1 MIIQGVTLNNVGF
14 INDAHVINDSSTLL
28 YLDAGNPNSY
38 PGTGTTWY
46 DLSNNSN
53 NATASMGT
61 GATYPTYSSSNGGY
75 FTFNGANYFQTA
87 GSKYNVTY
95 TGKTVFIAA
104 NASSGWSSAY
114 RCLFGVGGT
123 GGRTFNTYI
132 YNTGSAYEI
141 HFSAGGSGGLS
152 NNITFPITTWF
163 TVAVSQNSSGL
174 ISWYFNG
181 TLVNTLASTLTSFA
195 SDQYL
200 EVGASDN
207 FWTGPISVVGVYS
220 RGLTATEIASNHNS
234 IRGRYGI

>member
-14 INDAHVINDSSTLL
+14 INDAHFVTDSSTLL
-28 YLDAGNPNSY
+28 YLDAGNPASY

-46 DLSNNSN
+46 DLSSNANNTTGYGG
-53 NATASMGT
+53 TA
-61 GATYPTYSSSNGGY
+61 PTYSSSNGGY
-75 FTFNGANYFQTA
+75 FTFNGSNYFQTA

-104 NASSGWSSAY
+104 NASSSWASAY
-114 RCLFGVGGT
+114 RCLFGTGGT

-152 NNITFPITTWF
+152 NNLTFPINTWF

-174 ISWYFNG
+174 ISWYYNG
-181 TLVNTLASTLTSFA
+181 ALVNTLSSTLTSFA
-195 SDQYL
+195 NDQYL
-200 EVGASDN
+200 DIGASDN
-207 FWTGPISVVGVYS
+207 YWSGPISVVGVYGRALS
-220 RGLTATEIASNHNS
+220 ATEIASNHNS

>member
-1 MIIQGVTLNNVGF
+1 MIIQGAILNNVGF
-14 INDAHVINDSSTLL
+14 VNDASIINDSSTLL
-28 YLDAGNPNSY
+28 YLDAGNPASY

-46 DLSNNSN
+46 DLSSNANN
-53 NATASMGT
+53 TTGYGGT
-61 GATYPTYSSSNGGY
+61 FPTYSSSNGGY
-75 FTFNGANYFQTA
+75 FTFNGSDYFQTA

-95 TGKTVFIAA
+95 TGKTVFVVA

-141 HFSAGGSGGLS
+141 HFSAGGAGGLS
-152 NNITFPITTWF
+152 NNITFPISTWF
-163 TVAVSQNSSGL
+163 SVAVSQNSSGL

-181 TLVNTLASTLTSFA
+181 ALVNTLASTLTAFA

-200 EVGASDN
+200 EIGASDN
-207 FWTGPISVVGVYS
+207 YWSGPISVVSVYG
-220 RGLTATEIASNHNS
+220 RGLSAQEISGCHNYV
-234 IRGRYGI
+234 RGRYGI